1 MYEWPPDEKRTP
13 IATSTD
19 STNSTTDESGGM
31 DISDYYIELKTG
43 SSKIITIDKLSSG
56 YSESDIKWVSSNE
69 SVASVNN
76 GTVTAVGSGNCS
88 IKAVTSDGKNSI
100 ECTISVTE

>member
-1 MYEWPPDEKRTP
+1 MAKIVVYEKEIWKSGEKVLYEWPPDEKRTP

-43 SSKIITIDKLSSG
+43 SSKIITIDKLPF
-56 YSESDIKWVSSNE
+56 
-69 SVASVNN
+69 
-76 GTVTAVGSGNCS
+76 
-88 IKAVTSDGKNSI
+88 
-100 ECTISVTE
+100 